1 MGLRD
6 VFKKNKDQTAPVG
19 AEMPEPE
26 EALRKVDDA
35 PVDSASPATEFQFI
49 RTDTTSQERIQPPDD
64 GGGNPS
70 FLSPKPSVRSLRP
83 SLDVFRS
90 GRDRRSSVSS
100 QTSHSPNSPKRTLS
114 ERLHLRR
121 SPASSEHVPQDLPDI
136 TTSTD
141 SADQSQW
148 EKRATMLVG
157 HDLARRTST
166 TAASPRAPRIPASM
180 SDGVSQMSLSDERY
194 RPNSPIPSPSPS
206 PSPSLSPSPSPNP
219 GPCPSPAAVSSKAID
234 EDIQE
239 AIRLHEEGSL
249 AQSTELFGRLA
260 DPEGANN
267 PLSQVLYGLALRHGW
282 GCEPDL
288 ANAVKYL
295 TAAASNSAAVEQL
308 ALQAGMTKGG
318 AAKGEL
324 VMAIYELANCFR
336 HGWGIEKDAFAARQ
350 YYETAANLGDTDAM
364 NDAAW
369 CFEHGFGGK
378 KDKFTAARYY
388 RLAERAGHKTMGNS
402 WIWKDKYDPEQQRT
416 RKKK

>member
-6 VFKKNKDQTAPVG
+6 IFKKKDEGPVDAAP
-19 AEMPEPE
+19 EQ
-26 EALRKVDDA
+26 RDDA
-35 PVDSASPATEFQFI
+35 SRGTTNAAEFIFV
-49 RTDTTSQERIQPPDD
+49 RTDTTSQEVIQPPEKGGLGFGG
-64 GGGNPS
+64 GGGNGGGGNHKL
-70 FLSPKPSVRSLRP
+70 LSPKPSIRSARQ
-83 SLDVFRS
+83 SLDVSDS
-90 GRDRRSSVSS
+90 GRDRSSSVSS
-100 QTSHSPNSPKRTLS
+100 HTSHSSKRRLS
-114 ERLHLRR
+114 ERLRLGR
-121 SPASSEHVPQDLPDI
+121 SPESSDHVPQDLPEI
-136 TTSTD
+136 TTSMD
-141 SADQSQW
+141 PGDQSQW
-148 EKRATMLVG
+148 EKRATMLV
-157 HDLARRTST
+157 RKPST
-166 TAASPRAPRIPASM
+166 TNVASGTALGMVTEQTPM
-180 SDGVSQMSLSDERY
+180 VVDGVSKMSLEDGRRSRS
-194 RPNSPIPSPSPS
+194 R
-206 PSPSLSPSPSPNP
+206 SPSPNP
-219 GPCPSPAAVSSKAID
+219 SPSAVPVSSKAID

-249 AQSTELFGRLA
+249 ASSTKLFGRLA

-288 ANAVKYL
+288 PQAVKYL

-336 HGWGIEKDAFAARQ
+336 HGWGIERDAFAARQ

-388 RLAERAGHKTMGNS
+388 RLAEAAGNKTMGNS
-402 WIWKDKYDPEQQRT
+402 WIWKDKYDPERQA
-416 RKKK
+416 KKR

>member
-6 VFKKNKDQTAPVG
+6 IFKKKDEGPADAAP
-19 AEMPEPE
+19 E
-26 EALRKVDDA
+26 RRDDA
-35 PVDSASPATEFQFI
+35 SRGTTNTAEFIFV
-49 RTDTTSQERIQPPDD
+49 RTDTTSQEVIQPPEKGGLGGD
-64 GGGNPS
+64 GGNHKL
-70 FLSPKPSVRSLRP
+70 LSPKPSICSARQ
-83 SLDVFRS
+83 SLDVSDS
-90 GRDRRSSVSS
+90 GRDRSSSVSS
-100 QTSHSPNSPKRTLS
+100 NTSRSSKRRLS
-114 ERLHLRR
+114 ERLRLGR
-121 SPASSEHVPQDLPDI
+121 SPESSDHVPQDLPEI

-141 SADQSQW
+141 PGDQSQW

-157 HDLARRTST
+157 QSLVRKPSATNVASVAALGVT
-166 TAASPRAPRIPASM
+166 TEQTPM
-180 SDGVSQMSLSDERY
+180 VVDGVSEMSLENGRQSRS
-194 RPNSPIPSPSPS
+194 R
-206 PSPSLSPSPSPNP
+206 SPSLSSVP
-219 GPCPSPAAVSSKAID
+219 VSSKAID

-249 AQSTELFGRLA
+249 ASSTKLFGRLA

-288 ANAVKYL
+288 PQAVKYL

-336 HGWGIEKDAFAARQ
+336 HGWGIERDAFAARQ

-388 RLAERAGHKTMGNS
+388 RLAEAAGNKTMGNS
-402 WIWKDKYDPEQQRT
+402 WIWKDKYDPERQA
-416 RKKK
+416 KKR